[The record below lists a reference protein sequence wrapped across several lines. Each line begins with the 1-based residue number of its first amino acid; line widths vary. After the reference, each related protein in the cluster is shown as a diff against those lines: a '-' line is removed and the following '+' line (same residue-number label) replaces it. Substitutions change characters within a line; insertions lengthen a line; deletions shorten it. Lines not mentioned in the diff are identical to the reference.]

1 MPDQL
6 HEAGDI
12 FGIAIT
18 LALTFV
24 LGLEREESGAREH
37 GVVVAGV
44 RTIPIIGLLG
54 HGLALLSPENSIQVV
69 PGFAVVGAF
78 LVVGYWFKCERER
91 FGITSEATALIGY
104 VVGAMVA
111 YRHTSEAAALTVAT
125 VLLLTGKQPLR
136 QFAARLPAQE
146 ITTFVTF
153 LLLAGVILPV
163 LPNQELTRFHFNP
176 FQIWL
181 VVVAVSGISYASYLL
196 QKVTRSE
203 ESLLLTAL
211 LGGLYSSTAT
221 TIALARRSVND
232 PDVRSYAG
240 GMILASGTMYVRIL
254 ILVWT
259 FSSELGRRLA
269 PEMVGLA
276 LAGSGAGT
284 ALILLHTHPKTRKR
298 PIDEEAQH
306 PLAIGT
312 AVVFAALFL
321 GLTVATQLTAQ
332 YLGNSGLMVLALVVG
347 LTDIVP
353 FILGLA
359 ASVGASV
366 TPEVA
371 IAAIMISIA
380 SNNVVKG
387 LYAIALG
394 DRRAGALA
402 LAGLTGLAVLTV
414 LAGTL
419 L

>member
-12 FGIAIT
+12 VGIAIT

-37 GVVVAGV
+37 GTVVAGV

-54 HGLALLSPENSIQVV
+54 HGLALLSPDGSIPVV
-69 PGFAVVGAF
+69 LGLAVVGAF
-78 LVVGYWFKCERER
+78 LVVGYRFKCERER

-104 VVGAMVA
+104 VVGALVA
-111 YRHTSEAAALTVAT
+111 YRHTSDAAALTVAT
-125 VLLLTGKQPLR
+125 VLLLTAKQPLR
-136 QFAARLPAQE
+136 QFAARLPAHE
-146 ITTFVTF
+146 ITSFVTF

-163 LPNQELTRFHFNP
+163 LPNQEFTRFHFNP

-196 QKVTRSE
+196 QKFTRSE

-221 TIALARRSVND
+221 TIALARRSVSETE
-232 PDVRSYAG
+232 VRSYAG
-240 GMILASGTMYVRIL
+240 AMILASGTMYARVL

-269 PEMVGLA
+269 PAMIGLA
-276 LAGSGAGT
+276 CVGSGAGI
-284 ALILLHTHPKTRKR
+284 ALILLHRHRKTGK
-298 PIDEEAQH
+298 PPAGDEAQH

-332 YLGNSGLMVLALVVG
+332 YLGTSGLMVLAVVVG
-347 LTDIVP
+347 LTDVVP

-359 ASVGASV
+359 GSTSI

-371 IAAIMISIA
+371 MSAIMVSIA

-394 DRRAGALA
+394 NRRAGGLA
-402 LAGLTGLAVLTV
+402 LAGLTCLAVLTV
-414 LAGTL
+414 AAGTVL
-419 L
+419 